1 MAPSGRDP
9 ETHEH
14 CPLCERSIAED
25 LRAPDYCDGCGCLL
39 REWPPRDGAEDA
51 LPPGVTRRADRA
63 LTGRTARGPY
73 REPVEAARLDV
84 LVEHRQPRFG
94 AGQVA
99 SAVSAL
105 VFVSIVSELPTAMMA
120 GVAALAVGV
129 SAWSL
134 IPRLSVVRFI
144 ATPDSLTVVG
154 DGVPLRQGQS
164 FLADDVEGVFVR
176 ALARASRQED
186 RRLEL
191 VLPAAVN
198 RFCAGST
205 TPGRCRG
212 SPLMSSGRSG
222 SMSKRG
228 RKRVG
233 PRARAGAE
241 RIGWRAEKW
250 GREASPGQ
258 VERAWRQARR

>member
-1 MAPSGRDP
+1 M
-9 ETHEH
+9 
-14 CPLCERSIAED
+14 AED
-25 LRAPDYCDGCGCLL
+25 LRATDYCDGCGCLL
-39 REWPPRDGAEDA
+39 REWPPRDAEDA
-51 LPPGVTRRADRA
+51 LPPGVTHRADRA

-105 VFVSIVSELPTAMMA
+105 VLVSVVVGSELPTAMMA

-129 SAWSL
+129 IAWSL

-176 ALARASRQED
+176 ALARAERQED

-191 VLPAAVN
+191 VLLDRHGRSQSLLRGLDDPRALSWIAAHIEWALGVEVGKN
-198 RFCAGST
+198 ESRTQGKS
-205 TPGRCRG
+205 RRG
-212 SPLMSSGRSG
+212 AYRVESGEARVEKRARGKWSGR
-222 SMSKRG
+222 RG
-228 RKRVG
+228 RRG
-233 PRARAGAE
+233 GSARG
-241 RIGWRAEKW
+241 
-250 GREASPGQ
+250 
-258 VERAWRQARR
+258 

>member
-191 VLPAAVN
+191 VLLD
-198 RFCAGST
+198 RH
-205 TPGRCRG
+205 
-212 SPLMSSGRSG
+212 GRSQ
-222 SMSKRG
+222 SLLRG
-228 RKRVG
+228 LDD
-233 PRARAGAE
+233 PRALSWIAAH
-241 RIGWRAEKW
+241 
-250 GREASPGQ
+250 
-258 VERAWRQARR
+258 VERALGVDVEAREKESRTQGKSRRGAYRVEKRA